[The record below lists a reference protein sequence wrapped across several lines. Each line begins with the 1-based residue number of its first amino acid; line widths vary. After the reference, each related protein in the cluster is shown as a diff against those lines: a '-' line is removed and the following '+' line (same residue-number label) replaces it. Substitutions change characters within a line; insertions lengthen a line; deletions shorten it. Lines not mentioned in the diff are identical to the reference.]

1 MCPGDSPGFFFIILD
16 CNKVLR
22 RIIRTE
28 NYVDVSEW
36 MVFRPCRYLWKS
48 LIFVLY
54 LSLLFS
60 LLFFALVVW
69 FFCFVIYV
77 KVGWG
82 WALSFIFI
90 FAEGGGK
97 KFVVLI
103 CLLIPLCMGI
113 CCVYLFVNPPSNVLQ
128 EDNTYSYYV
137 HLFHLFITRPTFWH
151 YKRSSETEGVF
162 NFKFIFIVFV
172 YYSFSTCIRIFCK

>member
-1 MCPGDSPGFFFIILD
+1 M
-16 CNKVLR
+16 
-22 RIIRTE
+22 
-28 NYVDVSEW
+28 SEW

-82 WALSFIFI
+82 RALSFIFI
-90 FAEGGGK
+90 FAEGGRT
-97 KFVVLI
+97 FVVLI

-113 CCVYLFVNPPSNVLQ
+113 CCVYLLIPPQMYCRRIIHIVIMSIFFIVLLL
-128 EDNTYSYYV
+128 DLFFDTTRD
-137 HLFHLFITRPTFWH
+137 HLKQRVFSILILFLLCLFIILSVP
-151 YKRSSETEGVF
+151 
-162 NFKFIFIVFV
+162 V
-172 YYSFSTCIRIFCK
+172 YESFANNTCTHLYYIP

>member
-1 MCPGDSPGFFFIILD
+1 M
-16 CNKVLR
+16 
-22 RIIRTE
+22 
-28 NYVDVSEW
+28 SEW

-90 FAEGGGK
+90 FAEGGEN
-97 KFVVLI
+97 
-103 CLLIPLCMGI
+103 I
-113 CCVYLFVNPPSNVLQ
+113 CCFDLFVNPPSNFIFLLL
-128 EDNTYSYYV
+128 DLFFDTTRD
-137 HLFHLFITRPTFWH
+137 HLKQRMFSMLSLFLLCLFIILSVP
-151 YKRSSETEGVF
+151 
-162 NFKFIFIVFV
+162 V
-172 YYSFSTCIRIFCK
+172 YESFANNTCTHLYYIP